1 MSDGELTDE
10 QANCVLEVCC
20 GKDGKQLQA
29 LTGAL
34 QQRIGL
40 DAHHA
45 LAVATWV
52 VTTFDLAPK
61 GSLYAFKQEIA
72 RLARGFDYK

>member
-1 MSDGELTDE
+1 MPWDDQ

-29 LTGAL
+29 LTAVL
-34 QQRIGL
+34 TTEAGL
-40 DAHHA
+40 DPHHA
-45 LAVATWV
+45 LQAATWL
-52 VTTFDLAPK
+52 VTTLDFAPK

-72 RLARGFDYK
+72 RLARGQDYE

>member
-1 MSDGELTDE
+1 MSWTDQ

-29 LTGAL
+29 LTMVFQNEVGLKPKDA
-34 QQRIGL
+34 L
-40 DAHHA
+40 DA
-45 LAVATWV
+45 ATWV
-52 VTTFDLAPK
+52 VTTLDLAPK

-72 RLARGFDYK
+72 RLARGNDYE

>member
-1 MSDGELTDE
+1 MPWDDQ

-29 LTGAL
+29 LTAVL
-34 QQRIGL
+34 QAEAGL

-45 LAVATWV
+45 LQAATWLV
-52 VTTFDLAPK
+52 MTLDFAPK

-72 RLARGFDYK
+72 RLARGQDYE